1 MAKDKKKL
9 EHIQVKDN
17 GIKLSNKVGDVLNDA
32 KQILQKNLFEGLL
45 KSSNETNITRYKIAQ
60 NNAFRDYSINSR
72 KTIEKA
78 QKEVKTALK
87 QDSSVNLK
95 NNQVNRMSADV
106 NKGLL
111 FLQQDAIKTYQS
123 TLKDVLLHVKAAS
136 DLKEQLAKHIES
148 GLNLGVVY
156 KDGKNY
162 QFDSYF
168 EMKAR
173 TDIQQD
179 IGKNMINAGQENGV
193 IFYITSFYGDCAPDH
208 ADYQGKIYVDE
219 KWESLAPKDRLD
231 EIRSYIDSNKLMTV
245 QEVSEKDPF
254 LTTRPNCRHY
264 FQYISIDE
272 VLGAKTQDDVK
283 DLRQERGLNFG
294 GKYQPDKYKAL
305 QQQRANERKIRAEK
319 ANVQSLELQKQLEPD
334 NKNLQIMIN
343 NSKSNIRAY
352 QANQRELEKQYSNI
366 ERRYDREALGNRVTL
381 GTERIVDNQDVKPK
395 VNEPTPTQEQPKVE
409 PIKEDKVIVEEKP
422 KEVEYTNDELGAVE
436 SYVSGNTMYIN
447 QFLRRHE
454 QLDNQE
460 KELVKDLD
468 SAINKEI
475 VTETKLYRSVDA
487 SVIFGNI
494 RESDFES
501 LEDYITMGE
510 DAFDKGSYSQ
520 SLLRRSKSIVDGAID
535 KTITD
540 EGYLSTTLDQ
550 KIAIDFQYY
559 TAAEHPIVMELEV
572 PKEEIHGF
580 PAYKHFEIEDEPQKE
595 ILLERGLSMK
605 ITDVSFV
612 RDEESGTQ
620 IYVKAKLTKK

>member
-1 MAKDKKKL
+1 MANKEKKL

-45 KSSNETNITRYKIAQ
+45 KSSNETSLLRYKIAQ
-60 NNAFRDYSINSR
+60 NIAFKEYSINSR

-78 QKEVKTALK
+78 KTEVKTAIK

-123 TLKDVLLHVKAAS
+123 TLRDVLLHVKAAS

-179 IGKNMINAGQENGV
+179 IGKNMIAAGQENGV

-381 GTERIVDNQDVKPK
+381 GTEK
-395 VNEPTPTQEQPKVE
+395 
-409 PIKEDKVIVEEKP
+409 
-422 KEVEYTNDELGAVE
+422 
-436 SYVSGNTMYIN
+436 
-447 QFLRRHE
+447 
-454 QLDNQE
+454 
-460 KELVKDLD
+460 
-468 SAINKEI
+468 
-475 VTETKLYRSVDA
+475 
-487 SVIFGNI
+487 
-494 RESDFES
+494 
-501 LEDYITMGE
+501 
-510 DAFDKGSYSQ
+510 
-520 SLLRRSKSIVDGAID
+520 
-535 KTITD
+535 
-540 EGYLSTTLDQ
+540 
-550 KIAIDFQYY
+550 
-559 TAAEHPIVMELEV
+559 
-572 PKEEIHGF
+572 
-580 PAYKHFEIEDEPQKE
+580 
-595 ILLERGLSMK
+595 
-605 ITDVSFV
+605 
-612 RDEESGTQ
+612 
-620 IYVKAKLTKK
+620 